1 MVWTAFLFHE
11 RVKGWVIFKKLNES
25 YIKNNKSGTQ
35 TLVVYY
41 SNRKADYDEMTEIAL
56 KRHGLAR
63 NTKINILCLPNHG
76 TRPSGKT
83 DKQGF
88 ADNEDDK

>member
-1 MVWTAFLFHE
+1 M
-11 RVKGWVIFKKLNES
+11 NES
-25 YIKNNKSGTQ
+25 YIENNKSGIK

-56 KRHGLAR
+56 KRHGLSESS
-63 NTKINILCLPNHG
+63 KINILCLPNHG
-76 TRPSGKT
+76 TRASGKT

-88 ADNEDDK
+88 TGGADDK